1 MSATIDKK
9 PVCRYV
15 ESRAVA
21 LIVQKFGGTSVGTL
35 ERIRGVAARAMAT
48 QKRGHDVVVIVSAM
62 SGETNRL
69 LKLAHELAE
78 VPDAREMDAL
88 AATGE
93 QVSAA
98 LTSMAIHA
106 QGGEARSLLGH
117 QVKIQTDSAYTK
129 ARIKSISGSKI
140 FDILRAG
147 QIAVVAGF
155 QGVDDN
161 GDITTLGRGGSDTT
175 AVAIAA
181 AIGADAC
188 EIYTDVDG
196 VYTTDPNVCPSARK
210 INRIS
215 YEEMLELAS
224 LGAKVLQIRSV
235 EVAMKYGVPVHV
247 RSSFSDA
254 PGTWVVGE
262 EKSLEDVVVAGVAY
276 DKSEAQVLLQAVSD
290 KPGVVAKIFG
300 GLAEKNISVDMIIQN
315 TSTGDPEKA
324 STDVTFT
331 VAKTDL
337 TRVKPLIEDLA
348 RQVGAKGTQYDEE
361 IVKVSIVGLG
371 MRSHAGI
378 AAKMF
383 DILSRESI
391 NIRAISTSEIKI
403 SCLIASKYT
412 ELAVRALHDGF
423 GLDKATQ
430 ASVPDL

>member
-1 MSATIDKK
+1 MG
-9 PVCRYV
+9 
-15 ESRAVA
+15 

-35 ERIRGVAARAMAT
+35 ERIRGVATRAIAT

-69 LKLAHELAE
+69 LKLAHDCVE
-78 VPDAREMDAL
+78 VPDGREMDAL

-98 LTSMAIHA
+98 LTAMAIQG
-106 QGGEARSLLGH
+106 QGGAARSLLGH

-140 FDILRAG
+140 FDVLRAG
-147 QIAVVAGF
+147 QIVVVAGF

-175 AVAIAA
+175 AVAVAA
-181 AIGADAC
+181 ALGADAC

-196 VYTTDPNVCPSARK
+196 VYTTDPNICPSARK

-247 RSSFSDA
+247 RSSFSDT

-276 DKSEAQVLLQAVSD
+276 DKSEAKVLLQAVSD

-315 TSTGDPEKA
+315 TSTGDPAKP

-331 VAKTDL
+331 VPKTDL
-337 TRVKPLIEDLA
+337 ARVKPLIEDLA
-348 RQVGAKGTQYDEE
+348 RQVGAKGTQYDED

-371 MRSHAGI
+371 MRSHAGT
-378 AAKMF
+378 AARMF
-383 DILSRESI
+383 EILARESI
-391 NIRAISTSEIKI
+391 NIQAISTSEIKI

-430 ASVPDL
+430 LPNATDL